1 MTLWEFSF
9 CRLSTSARRY
19 NSSKPLKPAWLLI
32 SSRRCFA
39 SFRPEWA
46 YRLEKSQAFEEC
58 DTKQQRSA
66 ELGLLAGFHIAGS
79 LTDPYFINKAVSFC
93 AKSASFL
100 AGIQLHSPI
109 VKLGFT
115 SNVCVSSAVVYMYSK
130 CGDIQS
136 AQKIFDEMPAR
147 NVVTWNSLISGY
159 LDANFSKVAVQ
170 LFVEMLRQEN
180 SVTPFSLSSCLV
192 SCSQLEDRDLGEQLH
207 SISLKAGFGSHVV
220 VGTGLIDMYSK
231 SCSVGL
237 SKLVFDR
244 IVDKNLIT
252 WTSMVTAY
260 SQNEEPC
267 EAMML
272 VREMMQLGLKL
283 NGVTFNSLLSS
294 FSTPDHLECCK
305 QVHCCIIR
313 QGLESNEY
321 ITATLVTV
329 YSKCSRSLEEFVK
342 ACSGVAIWDQVSWN
356 AVIAGYCNLECEKEA
371 FRCFCEMR
379 QAGTDGDFYT
389 FTSLVGVIG
398 SSSFLEEGR
407 EVHALISKTRYASS
421 LHVQNGLVSMYARC
435 GAIDESKRIFW
446 SMPKHDVV
454 SWNSLLTACAHH
466 GYGKE
471 AVELFEEM
479 RKSKTKPDATTF
491 LVVLSACSH
500 VGFVDQGLEYFD
512 LLKSDVSVGPPTLE
526 HYANVVDIF
535 GRAGYIKEAETFVSN
550 IPLKPGSTVYK
561 ALLSAS
567 LVHECREWLLETRTS
582 RGSKVKESS
591 NSERTPTGKSSPSP
605 GCATPSASGL
615 RRSERSLKKDTTP
628 SLPNVNICIL
638 EILFWKTITD
648 EDNSLSKRKINEA
661 NLDAADAM
669 VSNKDASISLSVA
682 VSLQDHSQENC
693 TLDTCARGIKRQRSN
708 VLLGDALLLSVGFVL
723 EYGSLAKVSCLPAGL
738 GPGLDY
744 HHLDAVN
751 NLSGY
756 WHKGTNAVILDE
768 QFELDANHNKILLNR
783 ILAEAFRSK
792 FMDIRAC
799 NSPGVMQCRCC
810 FHFHAAI
817 ATDGFTAYARMLRT
831 LIFCCS
837 FSPFDAG
844 WGPNWRYSADC
855 QCFTFSFHNH
865 HL

>member
-32 SSRRCFA
+32 SGASTFSRRCFA

-66 ELGLLAGFHIAGS
+66 ELGLFAGFHIAGS

-115 SNVCVSSAVVYMYSK
+115 SNVYVYSAVVYMYSK

-136 AQKIFDEMPAR
+136 AQKIFDEMPER

-159 LDANFSKVAVQ
+159 LDANFPKVAVQ

-192 SCSQLEDRDLGEQLH
+192 SCSQLEHRDLGEQLH
-207 SISLKAGFGSHVV
+207 AISLKAGFGNHVV

-244 IVDKNLIT
+244 IADKNLIT

-267 EAMML
+267 EAMVL
-272 VREMMQLGLKL
+272 VREMIQLGLKL

-379 QAGTDGDFYT
+379 QTGTDGDFYT

-471 AVELFEEM
+471 PWNY
-479 RKSKTKPDATTF
+479 SKK
-491 LVVLSACSH
+491 
-500 VGFVDQGLEYFD
+500 
-512 LLKSDVSVGPPTLE
+512 
-526 HYANVVDIF
+526 
-535 GRAGYIKEAETFVSN
+535 
-550 IPLKPGSTVYK
+550 
-561 ALLSAS
+561 
-567 LVHECREWLLETRTS
+567 
-582 RGSKVKESS
+582 
-591 NSERTPTGKSSPSP
+591 
-605 GCATPSASGL
+605 
-615 RRSERSLKKDTTP
+615 
-628 SLPNVNICIL
+628 
-638 EILFWKTITD
+638 
-648 EDNSLSKRKINEA
+648 
-661 NLDAADAM
+661 
-669 VSNKDASISLSVA
+669 
-682 VSLQDHSQENC
+682 
-693 TLDTCARGIKRQRSN
+693 
-708 VLLGDALLLSVGFVL
+708 
-723 EYGSLAKVSCLPAGL
+723 
-738 GPGLDY
+738 
-744 HHLDAVN
+744 
-751 NLSGY
+751 
-756 WHKGTNAVILDE
+756 
-768 QFELDANHNKILLNR
+768 
-783 ILAEAFRSK
+783 
-792 FMDIRAC
+792 
-799 NSPGVMQCRCC
+799 
-810 FHFHAAI
+810 
-817 ATDGFTAYARMLRT
+817 
-831 LIFCCS
+831 
-837 FSPFDAG
+837 
-844 WGPNWRYSADC
+844 
-855 QCFTFSFHNH
+855 
-865 HL
+865 